1 VGLTNVDDA
10 FGRRLLDVATIP
22 MSTYSSRGQEADWRA
37 VDVALTP
44 TGATFAVLGP
54 GVEVPAA
61 IGIPGE
67 FNVSNALA
75 AIASATLAGL
85 DPRRVADG
93 IAQVGGVPG
102 RLEQVDEGQDY
113 AVVVDYAHKP
123 DALEAVLATLRPL
136 TEGRVIV
143 VLGAGGDRDTMK
155 RPVMGEI
162 ASRLADVVIVTD
174 DNPRSEDPA
183 AIRAAVL
190 AGADRDAAEVLEV
203 GDRRLAV
210 REAVL
215 RAEPGDVILVAGKG
229 HESGQEVAGE
239 VTPFDD
245 RVVAAEEI
253 RGRQEAVR

>member
-1 VGLTNVDDA
+1 MKESLWHRLFSGV
-10 FGRRLLDVATIP
+10 RRLRQRPDWPEFAGTDW
-22 MSTYSSRGQEADWRA
+22 ADRIMTA
-37 VDVALTP
+37 PVTDRLHVKQ
-44 TGATFAVLGP
+44 GR
-54 GVEVPAA
+54 
-61 IGIPGE
+61 
-67 FNVSNALA
+67 S
-75 AIASATLAGL
+75 IARWTLHAG
-85 DPRRVADG
+85 
-93 IAQVGGVPG
+93 G
-102 RLEQVDEGQDY
+102 RQL
-113 AVVVDYAHKP
+113 VVFLKRHYRLP
-123 DALEAVLATLRPL
+123 WWQRLLATLRPL

-203 GDRRLAV
+203 GDRRLAI

-253 RGRQEAVR
+253 RGRQEAVW